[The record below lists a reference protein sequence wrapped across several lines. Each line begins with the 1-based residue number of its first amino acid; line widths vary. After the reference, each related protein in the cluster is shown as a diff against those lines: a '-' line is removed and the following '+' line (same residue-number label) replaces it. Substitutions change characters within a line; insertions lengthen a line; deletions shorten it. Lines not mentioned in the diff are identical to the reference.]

1 MAGMF
6 AYIAG
11 SPFVFIQL
19 YGVPAEHY
27 GWLFAINSAG
37 FILAAQFNGRFLRRR
52 TPLQLLRTTTLCFMA
67 GTLLL
72 PVIALLQT
80 DSLWALM
87 LPLFFCMAS
96 LALVVPNSS
105 ACALAGQGHQAG
117 VASAL
122 MGTMQFAIAGVMSAL
137 VGALHDGTAVP
148 MTAIIAVCGV
158 GSAGM
163 ALMARRVGSVE
174 FGVR

>member
-1 MAGMF
+1 
-6 AYIAG
+6 
-11 SPFVFIQL
+11 
-19 YGVPAEHY
+19 
-27 GWLFAINSAG
+27 SAG

-72 PVIALLQT
+72 PVIALLRT
-80 DSLWALM
+80 DSLWRLM

-122 MGTMQFAIAGVMSAL
+122 AGTVPAATAGVRWGV

-148 MTAIIAVCGV
+148 MPASRAVCGV

-163 ALMARRVGSVE
+163 ALMAGRVGSVE